1 VEQHRGFATVDSVA
15 GKGTVFTIFFPLSD
29 SPVSIQ
35 RPATKPRCGGETIL
49 FVEDEFSVR
58 KLCSMMLRQTGFRVI
73 EAGNAREALT
83 HWKELG
89 NTIDLVVTDMV
100 MPGGL
105 SGSDLITKLRESR
118 PEVKV
123 ILTTG
128 YNEEILKADDLTEAR
143 VKLITKPYDIESLL
157 RAIAEKL
164 QEKLSPAGRS

>member
-1 VEQHRGFATVDSVA
+1 
-15 GKGTVFTIFFPLSD
+15 
-29 SPVSIQ
+29 
-35 RPATKPRCGGETIL
+35 
-49 FVEDEFSVR
+49 
-58 KLCSMMLRQTGFRVI
+58 MMLRQTGFRVI
-73 EAGNAREALT
+73 EAGNVREALT